1 VGWGT
6 RVPALTAPHPVAE
19 PVPRPPTGESLVGN
33 NGSMTTDAE
42 TYRELRGELITL
54 ARARRDDLE
63 TTAPATPEWRVR
75 DLLAHLGGVCDD
87 VVNGNLADV
96 AANTWTAAQVE
107 KRRGWTIDEVLA
119 DWEQRGG
126 EVDALIDQAPAG
138 MFGQLL
144 FDAWTHGQDIRGA
157 LRAPGGQDSPAAACS
172 YAWGTEALEGRDRT
186 DGRPELSLVTEEGI
200 CVIGSG
206 APSATLRASRFELL
220 RAMTGRRS
228 QAQVRAFVWDGEPD
242 PERLLLAPFF
252 HPPAGDLVE

>member
-1 VGWGT
+1 
-6 RVPALTAPHPVAE
+6 
-19 PVPRPPTGESLVGN
+19 
-33 NGSMTTDAE
+33 MTTDAE
-42 TYRELRGELITL
+42 IYRELRSDLITL
-54 ARARRDDLE
+54 ARVRRDDLG

-96 AANTWTAAQVE
+96 GANAWTAAQVE

-119 DWEQRGG
+119 DWEQCGV
-126 EVDALIDQAPAG
+126 EVDALIDQAPEG
-138 MFGQLL
+138 LFGQLL
-144 FDAWTHGQDIRGA
+144 FDAWTHGQDIRGG
-157 LRAPGGQDSPAAACS
+157 LHAPGGQDSPAAARS

-186 DGRPELSLVTEEGI
+186 DGRPELSLITEEGV

-206 APSATLRASRFELL
+206 TPSATLRASRFELL

-228 QAQVRAFVWDGEPD
+228 QAQVRAFAWEGQPG

-252 HPPAGDLVE
+252 QPPADDLVE

>member
-1 VGWGT
+1 
-6 RVPALTAPHPVAE
+6 
-19 PVPRPPTGESLVGN
+19 
-33 NGSMTTDAE
+33 MTTDAE
-42 TYRELRGELITL
+42 TYRELRNELIAL

-63 TTAPATPEWRVR
+63 ITAPATPEWRVR

-119 DWEQRGG
+119 DWERHGG

-138 MFGQLL
+138 LFGQLL

-157 LRAPGGQDSPAAACS
+157 LTEPGGQDSPAAACS
-172 YAWGTEALEGRDRT
+172 YTWGTEALQGGS
-186 DGRPELSLVTEEGI
+186 DGRPELSLITEAGV

-206 APSATLRASRFELL
+206 APSATVHASRFELL

-228 QAQVRAFVWDGEPD
+228 QAQVRAYVWEGQAD
-242 PERLLLAPFF
+242 PERLLLATFF
-252 HPPAGDLVE
+252 HPPADDLVE